1 MCLRWPRSPLVT
13 HCSSQRANPPATG
26 LGSARLGSARTRRTC
41 LPFARSAVQLGRA
54 PKVPV
59 AAQHAWY
66 RRGAPA
72 QLSHKGDRSA
82 YACSTHSRYSR
93 HTAAVLTPGTLGL
106 RLRRSVQLHAVC
118 YVLHAVRCTLH
129 AVRCTLHAARCMLRY
144 VQIEAGYKDNPYHNA
159 THAAD
164 IVQTM
169 FYLLRTAGLEA

>member
-13 HCSSQRANPPATG
+13 HCSSQRANPPATE

-82 YACSTHSRYSR
+82 YACSTHSGYSR
-93 HTAAVLTPGTLGL
+93 HTAAVLTPGTQGIRPQYSL
-106 RLRRSVQLHAVC
+106 R
-118 YVLHAVRCTLH
+118 VLKAYGCGDQCSCTPY
-129 AVRCTLHAARCMLRY
+129 AARCMLRH